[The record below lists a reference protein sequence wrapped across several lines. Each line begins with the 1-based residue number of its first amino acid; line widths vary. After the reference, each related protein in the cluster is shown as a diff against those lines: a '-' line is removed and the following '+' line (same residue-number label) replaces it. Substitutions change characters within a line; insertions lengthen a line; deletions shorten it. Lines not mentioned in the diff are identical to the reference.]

1 MVPREEPYPM
11 SRSIHAKPGKPGAQ
25 KSSATLPE
33 KIGSEYRQ
41 AIDKLQLSEGLLRA
55 SERKYRSLVE
65 SIPDII
71 FALDLD
77 GSIAYIGP
85 RWKKILGHDEA
96 EVLGKYF
103 IDFIPPEEH
112 SFVIRVFK
120 EVRNEKK
127 NVENILLQF
136 YRKDGQLRYFS
147 SSAAPM
153 LDDQGRVAGTM
164 GIARDITERRK
175 LEEQLLQAQKMESIG
190 NLAGGIAH
198 DFNNLLGGIL
208 GYASFAKKKMSPKDP
223 LYHSLN
229 SIERSATQAAELT
242 KQLLG
247 FARRGK
253 YQVKPINCNAL
264 VQELARFLKRTMDKR
279 INLKIELDPHLHL
292 IEGDETQLQQSLI
305 NICLNA
311 RDAMPSG
318 GILKIVTGN
327 QTLSNN
333 FGEKQR
339 EGKKGDYVK
348 ITLSDTG
355 IGMTQELCSQI
366 FEPFFTTKEPGR
378 GTGLGL
384 SMVYGIIQNHGGYIE
399 LKSEPGQGT
408 SFELLLP
415 ALAELTIEETPPL
428 PPGRIIP
435 KGSETILFV
444 DDEEIIRQLGA
455 DILEDVG
462 YKVLFASGGEEAIRI
477 YQQKR
482 KKIALVILDM
492 VMPGLGGRETFLK
505 LKEINS
511 KIKVLLSSG
520 YSTNEGVGEI
530 LKEGVGGFIQ
540 KPYRDEDLIGKVRE
554 VLDSNSIFYL
564 IFVAHC

>member
-1 MVPREEPYPM
+1 M

-25 KSSATLPE
+25 KLSRTLPI
-33 KIGSEYRQ
+33 KIGPEYRQ
-41 AIDKLQLSEGLLRA
+41 AINNLQLSEGLLRA

-85 RWKKILGHDEA
+85 RWKKILGHDEM
-96 EVLGKYF
+96 EVLGRYF

-147 SSAAPM
+147 SSAAPI
-153 LDDQGRVAGTM
+153 LDDQGQVVGTM

-208 GYASFAKKKMSPKDP
+208 GYASFAKKKMSTKDP
-223 LYHSLN
+223 LFHSLN

-264 VQELARFLKRTMDKR
+264 VQDLARFLKRTMDKR
-279 INLKIELDPHLHL
+279 INLKVELDPHLHL

-333 FGEKQR
+333 FDEKQGQ
-339 EGKKGDYVK
+339 GKKGDYVK

-408 SFELLLP
+408 TFDLLLP
-415 ALAELTIEETPPL
+415 AVVELMIEETSPL
-428 PPGRIIP
+428 PAGRIIP

-477 YQQKR
+477 YQQKK

-540 KPYRDEDLIGKVRE
+540 KPYRDEDLIRKVRE
-554 VLDSNSIFYL
+554 VLDS
-564 IFVAHC
+564 

>member
-1 MVPREEPYPM
+1 MP
-11 SRSIHAKPGKPGAQ
+11 RSIPAKPGKPGAQ
-25 KSSATLPE
+25 KSSRTLPK

-41 AIDKLQLSEGLLRA
+41 AIEKLQLSEGLLRA

-71 FALDLD
+71 FALELD

-85 RWKKILGHDEA
+85 RWKKILGHDEM
-96 EVLGKYF
+96 EVLGRYF
-103 IDFIPPEEH
+103 IDFVPAEEH
-112 SFVIRVFK
+112 SFVIQVFK

-136 YRKDGQLRYFS
+136 RRKDGQLRYFS
-147 SSAAPM
+147 GSAAPL
-153 LDDQGRVAGTM
+153 LDEQGQVVGTM

-264 VQELARFLKRTMDKR
+264 IQDLTQFLKRTIDKR
-279 INLKIELDPHLHL
+279 INLKVELDPHLHL

-318 GILKIVTGN
+318 GTLKIVTGN
-327 QTLSNN
+327 QTLSKDMD
-333 FGEKQR
+333 EKQR
-339 EGKKGDYVK
+339 GWKEGDYVK

-355 IGMTQELCSQI
+355 LGMTPEVRSQI

-415 ALAELTIEETPPL
+415 AVGELMIEEISPL
-428 PPGRIIP
+428 PPVRIIP

-455 DILEDVG
+455 DILEDAG
-462 YKVLFASGGEEAIRI
+462 YKVLLASGGEEAIQI
-477 YQQKR
+477 YRKNR

-492 VMPGLGGRETFLK
+492 IMPGLGGKETFLK
-505 LKEINS
+505 LKEHQS
-511 KIKVLLSSG
+511 KNK
-520 YSTNEGVGEI
+520 STV
-530 LKEGVGGFIQ
+530 VF
-540 KPYRDEDLIGKVRE
+540 RV
-554 VLDSNSIFYL
+554 
-564 IFVAHC
+564 

>member
-1 MVPREEPYPM
+1 MP
-11 SRSIHAKPGKPGAQ
+11 RSIPTKPGKSGAR
-25 KSSATLPE
+25 KSSQTFPK
-33 KIGSEYRQ
+33 KINSQYRQ
-41 AIDKLQLSEGLLRA
+41 AIEKLQLSEKLLKA
-55 SERKYRSLVE
+55 SEGKYRSLVE

-71 FALDLD
+71 FALEMD

-103 IDFIPPEEH
+103 INFIPAEEH
-112 SFVIRVFK
+112 AFMVQVFK
-120 EVRNEKK
+120 EVRNHKK
-127 NVENILLQF
+127 SVENIQVPF
-136 YRKDGQLRYFS
+136 QQKDGPLRYFS
-147 SSAAPM
+147 ASAAPL
-153 LDDQGRVAGTM
+153 LDEQGQVVGTM
-164 GIARDITERRK
+164 GIARDITEGKK

-198 DFNNLLGGIL
+198 DFNNLLSGIL
-208 GYASFAKKKMSPKDP
+208 GYASFAKKKMSVKDP
-223 LYHSLN
+223 LYHSIN

-264 VQELARFLKRTMDKR
+264 IQDLSQFLKRTIDKR
-279 INLKIELDPHLHL
+279 INLEVALDPRLHL

-318 GILKIVTGN
+318 GTLKIVTSN
-327 QTLSNN
+327 QTLSKDID
-333 FGEKQR
+333 EKQR
-339 EGKKGDYVK
+339 RWKEGDYVR

-355 IGMTQELCSQI
+355 IGMTPEVRSQI

-399 LKSEPGQGT
+399 LRSEPGQGT
-408 SFELLLP
+408 SFEILLP
-415 ALAELTIEETPPL
+415 VAKELAIQEVSPL
-428 PPGRIIP
+428 SPCREVP
-435 KGSETILFV
+435 KGSETILIV
-444 DDEEIIRQLGA
+444 DDEELIRELGA
-455 DILEDVG
+455 DILEDGG
-462 YKVLFASGGEEAIRI
+462 YKILLASNGEEAIQI
-477 YQQKR
+477 YRKKR

-492 VMPGLGGRETFLK
+492 IMPGLGGKETFLK
-505 LKEINS
+505 LKAINP

-540 KPYRDEDLIGKVRE
+540 KPYRDEELIGKVRE
-554 VLDSNSIFYL
+554 ILDS
-564 IFVAHC
+564 

>member
-1 MVPREEPYPM
+1 MPKSISIETG
-11 SRSIHAKPGKPGAQ
+11 RSADQ
-25 KSSATLPE
+25 KLSKNLPK
-33 KIGSEYRQ
+33 KINLEHRQ
-41 AIDKLQLSEGLLRA
+41 AIEKLQLSEELLKA

-71 FALDLD
+71 FALELD
-77 GSIAYIGP
+77 GSISYIGP
-85 RWKKILGHDEA
+85 RWKKILGHDET

-103 IDFIPPEEH
+103 IAFIPPEEH
-112 SFVIRVFK
+112 AIMIHVFK
-120 EVRNEKK
+120 EVRNKK
-127 NVENILLQF
+127 KSVENIQLKF
-136 YRKDGQLRYFS
+136 HRNDGQLRYFS
-147 SSAAPM
+147 ASAAPL
-153 LDDQGRVAGTM
+153 LDEQGQVVGTM
-164 GIARDITERRK
+164 GIARDITEHRK
-175 LEEQLLQAQKMESIG
+175 IEEQLLQAQKMESIG

-208 GYASFAKKKMSPKDP
+208 GYASFVKKKMSLQDP

-264 VQELARFLKRTMDKR
+264 IQDLTQFLRRTIDKR
-279 INLKIELDPHLHL
+279 INLEVDLDPHMHL
-292 IEGDETQLQQSLI
+292 IDGDETQLQQSLI

-318 GILKIVTGN
+318 GTLKIVTGN
-327 QTLSNN
+327 RTLSKDIN
-333 FGEKQR
+333 EKQGGWK
-339 EGKKGDYVK
+339 EGEYVK

-355 IGMTQELCSQI
+355 IGMTQEIRSQI

-384 SMVYGIIQNHGGYIE
+384 PMVYGIIQNHGGYIE
-399 LKSEPGQGT
+399 VKSEPGQGT

-415 ALAELTIEETPPL
+415 AAAELILEEISPF

-435 KGSETILFV
+435 KGSETILIV
-444 DDEEIIRQLGA
+444 DDEELIRQLGA

-462 YKVLFASGGEEAIRI
+462 YKIILAAGGEEAIQI
-477 YQQKR
+477 YQENR
-482 KKIALVILDM
+482 KEIALVILDM
-492 VMPGLGGRETFLK
+492 VMPGLGGKETILK
-505 LKEINS
+505 LKEIDP

-540 KPYRDEDLIGKVRE
+540 KPYRDEELIGKVRE
-554 VLDSNSIFYL
+554 ILDS
-564 IFVAHC
+564 

>member
-1 MVPREEPYPM
+1 MP
-11 SRSIHAKPGKPGAQ
+11 RSIPPRTGKQGSKKAIR
-25 KSSATLPE
+25 TLPK

-41 AIDKLQLSEGLLRA
+41 AIEKLQLSEGLLRA

-71 FALDLD
+71 FALELD
-77 GSIAYIGP
+77 GSFAYIGP
-85 RWKKILGHDEA
+85 RWKKILGHDEM
-96 EVLGKYF
+96 EVQGRYF
-103 IDFIPPEEH
+103 IDFVPAEEH
-112 SFVIRVFK
+112 SFVIQVFK

-136 YRKDGQLRYFS
+136 RRKDGQLRFFS
-147 SSAAPM
+147 GSAAPL
-153 LDDQGRVAGTM
+153 LDEQGQVVGTM

-208 GYASFAKKKMSPKDP
+208 GYASFAKKKISPKDP

-264 VQELARFLKRTMDKR
+264 IQDLIQFLKRTMDKR
-279 INLKIELDPHLHL
+279 INLKVEQDPHLYL

-318 GILKIVTGN
+318 GTLKIVTAN
-327 QTLSNN
+327 QTLSKDMI
-333 FGEKQR
+333 EKQR
-339 EGKKGDYVK
+339 GWKEVDYVK

-355 IGMTQELCSQI
+355 LGMSPEVRSQI
-366 FEPFFTTKEPGR
+366 FEPFFTTKEQGR

-415 ALAELTIEETPPL
+415 AVGELRIEEVSPL
-428 PPGRIIP
+428 PPGPTIP

-455 DILEDVG
+455 DILEDAG
-462 YKVLFASGGEEAIRI
+462 YKVLHASGGEVAIQIFR
-477 YQQKR
+477 KNR

-492 VMPGLGGRETFLK
+492 IMPGLGGKETFLK
-505 LKEINS
+505 LKEINP

-530 LKEGVGGFIQ
+530 LKEGEGGFIQ

-554 VLDSNSIFYL
+554 VLDS
-564 IFVAHC
+564 

>member
-1 MVPREEPYPM
+1 M

-25 KSSATLPE
+25 RSSGTLPE
-33 KIGSEYRQ
+33 ETGSEYRQ
-41 AIDKLQLSEGLLRA
+41 AINKLQLSEGLLRA

-85 RWKKILGHDEA
+85 RWKKILGHDEI
-96 EVLGKYF
+96 EVLGRYL

-112 SFVIRVFK
+112 SFLIRVFK

-127 NVENILLQF
+127 NVEDILLQF
-136 YRKDGQLRYFS
+136 CRKDGQLRYFS

-153 LDDQGRVAGTM
+153 LDDQGQVAGTM

-264 VQELARFLKRTMDKR
+264 VQDLARFLKRTMDKR
-279 INLKIELDPHLHL
+279 INLKVELDPHLHL

-333 FGEKQR
+333 FDEKQG

-355 IGMTQELCSQI
+355 IGMTPELCSQI
-366 FEPFFTTKEPGR
+366 FEPFFTTKESGR

-415 ALAELTIEETPPL
+415 AVVELMIEETSPL
-428 PPGRIIP
+428 PPDRIIP

-554 VLDSNSIFYL
+554 VLDS
-564 IFVAHC
+564 

>member
-1 MVPREEPYPM
+1 MPKSISIETG
-11 SRSIHAKPGKPGAQ
+11 RSADQ
-25 KSSATLPE
+25 KLSKNLPK
-33 KIGSEYRQ
+33 KINLEHRQ
-41 AIDKLQLSEGLLRA
+41 AIEKLQLSEELLKA

-71 FALDLD
+71 FALELD
-77 GSIAYIGP
+77 GSISYIGP
-85 RWKKILGHDEA
+85 RWKKILGHDET

-103 IDFIPPEEH
+103 IAFIPPEEH
-112 SFVIRVFK
+112 AFMIHVFK
-120 EVRNEKK
+120 EVRNKK
-127 NVENILLQF
+127 KSVENIQLKF
-136 YRKDGQLRYFS
+136 HRKDGQLRYFFA
-147 SSAAPM
+147 SAAPL
-153 LDDQGRVAGTM
+153 LDEQGQVMGTM
-164 GIARDITERRK
+164 GIARDITEHRK
-175 LEEQLLQAQKMESIG
+175 IEEQLLQAQKMESIG

-208 GYASFAKKKMSPKDP
+208 GYASFAKKKMSLQDP

-253 YQVKPINCNAL
+253 YQVKPINCNDL
-264 VQELARFLKRTMDKR
+264 IQDLTQFLRRTIDKR
-279 INLKIELDPHLHL
+279 INLEVDLDPHMHL
-292 IEGDETQLQQSLI
+292 IDGDETQLQQSLI

-311 RDAMPSG
+311 RDAMPAG
-318 GILKIVTGN
+318 GTLKIVTGN
-327 QTLSNN
+327 RTLSKDIN
-333 FGEKQR
+333 EKQGGWK
-339 EGKKGDYVK
+339 EGKYVK

-355 IGMTQELCSQI
+355 IGMTQEIRSQI

-399 LKSEPGQGT
+399 VKSEPGHGT

-415 ALAELTIEETPPL
+415 AAVELILEEISPF

-435 KGSETILFV
+435 KGSETILIV
-444 DDEEIIRQLGA
+444 DDEELIRQLGA

-462 YKVLFASGGEEAIRI
+462 YKILLAAGGEEAIQI
-477 YQQKR
+477 YQENR
-482 KKIALVILDM
+482 KEIALVILDM
-492 VMPGLGGRETFLK
+492 VMPGLGGKETILK
-505 LKEINS
+505 LKEIDS

-540 KPYRDEDLIGKVRE
+540 KPYRDEELIGKVRE
-554 VLDSNSIFYL
+554 ILDS
-564 IFVAHC
+564 

>member
-1 MVPREEPYPM
+1 MPKSIPPR
-11 SRSIHAKPGKPGAQ
+11 SKKSGNQ
-25 KSSATLPE
+25 KSSQNLPK
-33 KIGSEYRQ
+33 KINPEYRQ
-41 AIDKLQLSEGLLRA
+41 AIEKLQLSEELLRA

-71 FALDLD
+71 FALEMD
-77 GSIAYIGP
+77 GSISYIGP
-85 RWKKILGHDEA
+85 RWKKILGHDET
-96 EVLGKYF
+96 EVLGRYF
-103 IDFIPPEEH
+103 IDFIPSEVHPFMIH
-112 SFVIRVFK
+112 VFK
-120 EVRNEKK
+120 EVRNKK
-127 NVENILLQF
+127 KSVEDIQLQF
-136 YRKDGQLRYFS
+136 LRKDGQLRYFS
-147 SSAAPM
+147 ASAAPL
-153 LDDQGRVAGTM
+153 LDKQGQVVGTM

-175 LEEQLLQAQKMESIG
+175 LEDQLLQAQKMESIG

-208 GYASFAKKKMSPKDP
+208 GYASFAKKKMSPKDL

-247 FARRGK
+247 FARQGK
-253 YQVKPINCNAL
+253 YQVKPINCNVL
-264 VQELARFLKRTMDKR
+264 IQDLSQFLKRTIDKR
-279 INLKIELDPHLHL
+279 INLEVELDPQLHL

-318 GILKIVTGN
+318 GTLKIVTGN
-327 QTLSNN
+327 RTLSKGIDQKQAGWKE
-333 FGEKQR
+333 GE
-339 EGKKGDYVK
+339 YVK
-348 ITLSDTG
+348 IILSDTG
-355 IGMTQELCSQI
+355 IGMTPEVRSQI

-384 SMVYGIIQNHGGYIE
+384 SMVYGIIQNHGGYID

-415 ALAELTIEETPPL
+415 VAAELTIEDISSF

-435 KGSETILFV
+435 KGSETILIV
-444 DDEEIIRQLGA
+444 DDEEIIRQLGS
-455 DILEDVG
+455 DILEDEG
-462 YKVLFASGGEEAIRI
+462 YQVLHASRGEEALQV
-477 YQQKR
+477 YQENR
-482 KKIALVILDM
+482 ENIALVILDM
-492 VMPGLGGRETFLK
+492 VMPGLGGKETFLK
-505 LKEINS
+505 LKEINPI
-511 KIKVLLSSG
+511 IKVLLSSG

-540 KPYRDEDLIGKVRE
+540 KPYRDEELIGKVRE
-554 VLDSNSIFYL
+554 ILDS
-564 IFVAHC
+564 